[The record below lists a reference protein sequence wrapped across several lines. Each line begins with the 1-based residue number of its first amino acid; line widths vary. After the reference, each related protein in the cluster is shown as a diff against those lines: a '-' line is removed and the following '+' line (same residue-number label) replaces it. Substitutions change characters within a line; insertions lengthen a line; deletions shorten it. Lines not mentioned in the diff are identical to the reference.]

1 MSKLAHWIMKTL
13 PVVIFVAA
21 AGCGSRDGLDR
32 VLVSGNVTFK
42 GAPLAKGQIRFIPAE
57 NTIGSITVEPIDNGF
72 YTSEDVGGV
81 PAGVHRVEIRGYD
94 PEVYA
99 KAPKGPG
106 SPPIPQ
112 LLPKKYNHQSEL
124 TANLESGKSEETL
137 NFDLLP

>member
-1 MSKLAHWIMKTL
+1 MHRVCPEIAHAIC
-13 PVVIFVAA
+13 VIAVLSA
-21 AGCGSRDGLDR
+21 AGCGARDGVDR

-42 GAPLAKGQIRFIPAE
+42 GAPLAKGQIRFIPSE
-57 NTIGSITVEPIDNGF
+57 NTIGAITVEPINDGF
-72 YTSEDVGGV
+72 YTSKDVGGV
-81 PAGVHRVEIRGYD
+81 PVGVHRVEIRGYD

-124 TANLESGKSEETL
+124 TANLEPSKSEETL